1 MSFLPIKERSFAVR
15 IMNDKIYKLLQQGKR
30 IDERSPYD
38 FRKITI
44 QTNVVEKAN
53 GSALVSM
60 GGTRIL
66 TGIKV
71 ELGTPYS
78 DRPNEGI
85 FSVNA
90 ELLPLASKSFEPGP
104 PDERGIEL
112 ARVVDRC
119 IREGKS
125 IDLERLCLVPGK
137 MVYILYVDIYV
148 LDYDGNYFD
157 PSVMSAMAALATCTI
172 PKYSATGERIEGE
185 YMKVPIR
192 DIPLSV
198 TIGIIKDKLLVDP
211 CSVEENSL
219 DTSIVIGMDSTSNIV
234 AMHKNS
240 PGHIPLS
247 LMESIINVAEE
258 QIGKIRAQFME
269 AVRIGQEGR

>member
-1 MSFLPIKERSFAVR
+1 MSFIPLKERSFAVR

-30 IDERSPYD
+30 IDERSPYE

-60 GGTRIL
+60 GSTRIL

-78 DRPNEGI
+78 DRPNEGV

-119 IREGKS
+119 VREGKA
-125 IDLERLCLVPGK
+125 IDLEKLCIVPGK
-137 MVYILYVDIYV
+137 MVYVLYIDIYV

-172 PKYSATGERIEGE
+172 PRYSAAGERLEGE
-185 YMKVPIR
+185 YMRVPIR
-192 DIPLSV
+192 DVPLSV
-198 TIGIIKDKLLVDP
+198 TIGIIKDKVLVDP
-211 CSVEENSL
+211 CSAEEGSL
-219 DTSIVIGMDSTSNIV
+219 DTSIVIGMDSASNVV
-234 AMHKNS
+234 AIHKNS
-240 PGHIPLS
+240 PGHIPLH
-247 LMESIINVAEE
+247 LMESIIDIAEE
-258 QIGKIRAQFME
+258 QIGKMRALFRE
-269 AVRIGQEGR
+269 VVGVG

>member
-1 MSFLPIKERSFAVR
+1 MSFLPLKERSFTIK
-15 IMNDKIYKLLQQGKR
+15 IMSERVYKLLQQGKR
-30 IDERSPYD
+30 IDERSPYE

-60 GGTRIL
+60 GSTRIL

-71 ELGTPYS
+71 ELGTPYG
-78 DRPNEGI
+78 DRPNEGV

-119 IREGKS
+119 IREGKA
-125 IDLERLCLVPGK
+125 IDLEKLCIVPGRT
-137 MVYILYVDIYV
+137 VYVLYIDIYV

-157 PSVMSAMAALATCTI
+157 PSVISAMAALATCTL
-172 PKYSATGERIEGE
+172 PNYSLVNEKVERVEGE
-185 YMKVPIR
+185 YIKVPIR
-192 DIPLSV
+192 DVPLSL

-211 CSVEENSL
+211 CLAEENSL
-219 DTSIVIGMDSTSNIV
+219 DTSIVICMDSASNVV
-234 AMHKNS
+234 AVQKNS
-240 PGHIPLS
+240 PGHIPFL
-247 LMESIINVAEE
+247 LMESIINIAEE
-258 QIGKIRAQFME
+258 QISKIRAQFKE
-269 AVRIGQEGR
+269 VVGVG